1 MVVKISK
8 SAYDGIIE
16 HAEGGFPHEVC
27 GVLIGEN
34 DNITNYLK
42 CRNLNTERAH
52 DRYDLDPV
60 SFKEADEWA
69 RKNGMEIV
77 GIYHSHPDHPSL
89 PSETDRQRAWP
100 EWVYMIFSI
109 NGGKYNDAR
118 AWVLEDFDSQFIEA
132 DVELIED

>member
-1 MVVKISK
+1 MVVKIAK
-8 SAYDGIIE
+8 SAYSGIIS
-16 HAEGGFPHEVC
+16 HAESGFPHEVC
-27 GVLIGEN
+27 GVLIGTDGTISDYREC
-34 DNITNYLK
+34 K
-42 CRNLNTERAH
+42 NLNTQRAH

-60 SFKEADEWA
+60 SFKQADEWA
-69 RKNGMEIV
+69 RANGMEIL

-118 AWVLEDFDSQFIEA
+118 AWVLEDFDSHFNEA
-132 DVELIED
+132 AVELIED

>member
-1 MVVKISK
+1 MVKIAK
-8 SAYDGIIE
+8 RAYGGIIE
-16 HAEGGFPHEVC
+16 HAEAGFPHEVC
-27 GVLIGEN
+27 GVLIGG
-34 DNITNYLK
+34 DGNITNYRE

-69 RKNGMEIV
+69 RENGMEIV

-118 AWVLEDFDSQFIEA
+118 AWVLEDFDSKFIEA

>member
-1 MVVKISK
+1 MVKIAK
-8 SAYDGIIE
+8 SAYSGIIK
-16 HAEGGFPHEVC
+16 HAEAGFPYEVC
-27 GVLIGEN
+27 GVLIGTGG
-34 DNITNYLK
+34 NITSYK
-42 CRNLNTERAH
+42 ECRNLNTERAH

-69 RKNGMEIV
+69 RENGMEIV

-118 AWVLEDFDSQFIEA
+118 AWVLENFDSKFIEA
-132 DVELIED
+132 DVELTED

>member
-1 MVVKISK
+1 MVVKIAQ
-8 SAYDGIIE
+8 SAYDGIVK
-16 HAEGGFPHEVC
+16 HAESGFPHEVC
-27 GVLIGEN
+27 GVLIGA
-34 DNITNYLK
+34 DGKITDYRE
-42 CRNLNTERAH
+42 CRNLNTDRAH
-52 DRYDLDPV
+52 DRYDLDPE

-69 RKNGMEIV
+69 RAGGMEIL

-118 AWVLEDFDSQFIEA
+118 AWVLEDFDSHFSEA
-132 DVELIED
+132 AVELIED